1 MKCFRYGADLPSEAK
16 YCSKCGA
23 AQGFSA
29 ELIDKAK
36 NGDENAISDLYNRTY
51 NNVYFTVK
59 ALIKSEDSILD
70 IVQDSYVKG
79 FKSLSQLQDPDKFR
93 AWIKRIAHNKAVNY
107 LRKAKPIMFSSI
119 STDDDEVVEFE
130 DDRPDNLPEV
140 VLDKKETARL
150 IREILDSLSE
160 EQRLVVGMYYY
171 EQMSVKEIAE
181 NLGVSEN
188 TVKSRLSYGRKK
200 IEFQV
205 KELEKKGTKLYSLA
219 PLPFLLLLFKNVDAQ
234 AAETPN
240 VGILQVIQKECS
252 SGTAESA
259 GHTKPSPPGV
269 AAKTVAGAASKGVA
283 TKIAVG
289 IVAVCCWWC
298 SCWSGEIAS
307 GRKACRGISTVHR
320 ANSRAT
326 ANGRTTTDRNAQEL
340 VS

>member
-1 MKCFRYGADLPSEAK
+1 MAQGKIMKCFRCGADLPSEAK

-59 ALIKSEDSILD
+59 ALIKSEDTILD

-130 DDRPDNLPEV
+130 NDRPDNLPEV

-171 EQMSVKEIAE
+171 E
-181 NLGVSEN
+181 
-188 TVKSRLSYGRKK
+188 
-200 IEFQV
+200 
-205 KELEKKGTKLYSLA
+205 
-219 PLPFLLLLFKNVDAQ
+219 
-234 AAETPN
+234 
-240 VGILQVIQKECS
+240 
-252 SGTAESA
+252 
-259 GHTKPSPPGV
+259 
-269 AAKTVAGAASKGVA
+269 
-283 TKIAVG
+283 
-289 IVAVCCWWC
+289 
-298 SCWSGEIAS
+298 
-307 GRKACRGISTVHR
+307 
-320 ANSRAT
+320 
-326 ANGRTTTDRNAQEL
+326 
-340 VS
+340 